1 MFPRLAQRRLLAP
14 VQQHGDSEML
24 DRRAVPAAKHLEQR
38 ERAVAA
44 RLLARGSDKHLVE
57 RSPSIIVPPRD
68 DVGAAKFVIDVLP
81 GGESG
86 LQGEGPLIARER
98 LRILAKLSVT
108 RRDVDAR
115 VRVERIDQE

>member
-81 GGESG
+81 GGESW
-86 LQGEGPLIARER
+86 LQVKGTLIACWRHGH
-98 LRILAKLSVT
+98 LANIVVT
-108 RRDVDAR
+108 CTVDYTAR
-115 VRVERIDQE
+115 QGDMD